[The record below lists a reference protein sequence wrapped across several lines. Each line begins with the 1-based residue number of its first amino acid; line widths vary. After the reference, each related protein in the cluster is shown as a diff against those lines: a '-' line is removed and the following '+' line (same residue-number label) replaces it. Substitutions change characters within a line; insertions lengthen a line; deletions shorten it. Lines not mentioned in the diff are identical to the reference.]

1 MQHLPVDF
9 VLGPASERETLA
21 EAMASKLCLD
31 GYCETMILDRH
42 QSIQEMLSATGSLD
56 FERVPAEF
64 EPHYLGVD
72 SKEKHA
78 LIDFEEATPEV
89 GQTLEGIRSAADINA
104 SLKQ

>member
-1 MQHLPVDF
+1 
-9 VLGPASERETLA
+9 
-21 EAMASKLCLD
+21 MASKLCLD
-31 GYCETMILDRH
+31 GFCETMILDRH
-42 QSIQEMLSATGSLD
+42 QSIQEMLSATSSLD

-89 GQTLEGIRSAADINA
+89 GHWREICRHQCKSEAIGSTPRKPHETIMPFQFSKA
-104 SLKQ
+104 QQE